1 MAFAFRHSF
10 ANKTLLRGWLELN
23 PSTRLEKKFFK
34 ELASATNLTEHQVY
48 DFLNHEK
55 QKIKK
60 RTRIS
65 VNNI

>member
-1 MAFAFRHSF
+1 
-10 ANKTLLRGWLELN
+10 LLRGWLELN
-23 PSTRLEKKFFK
+23 PSTRLEKNILKD
-34 ELASATNLTEHQVY
+34 LASATNLTEYQVY

-60 RTRIS
+60 RNRMS

>member
-1 MAFAFRHSF
+1 MARIESKY
-10 ANKTLLRGWLELN
+10 KTG
-23 PSTRLEKKFFK
+23 KKYFK
-34 ELASATNLTEHQVY
+34 RFASATNLTEYQVY

-60 RTRIS
+60 RNRMS